1 MLHKLTWVFTDPWH
15 ERFCSVSLL
24 PRLSDASV
32 PATDT
37 LKTHP
42 LKESEEERVRLGCSL
57 FVDEVLRGR
66 L

>member
-1 MLHKLTWVFTDPWH
+1 
-15 ERFCSVSLL
+15 LL
-24 PRLSDASV
+24 PRRSDASV

-42 LKESEEERVRLGCSL
+42 LKESEEERVRLGYSL